1 MPRVLIAVTSHDQF
15 GSLGRKTGYWLGE
28 VTHFW
33 KEMID
38 AGVEVDFVSPKG
50 GEPPLDEKSHAPRD
64 PANRAFSEHA
74 PSVAQLAATL
84 TPDAVDPTRY
94 DAIYFAGGHGAMWD
108 FPTDPGLTRLAEAI
122 YEKGGIV
129 SAVCHGSAALL
140 NLKRA
145 DGSALVAG
153 QAVTGFANLE
163 ERLAGLTKHVPFA
176 LEDQLK
182 EKGGAYKRAFLPFT
196 SHVEVGDRL
205 VTGQNPQSA
214 RATARAVL
222 ELLPK
227 A

>member
-1 MPRVLIAVTSHDQF
+1 MPRVLIAVTSHDQL

-50 GEPPLDEKSHAPRD
+50 GAPPVDEKSQAPRD
-64 PANRAFSEHA
+64 RANRAFSEHA

-84 TPDAVDPTRY
+84 TPDAVDPARY

-108 FPTDPGLTRLAEAI
+108 FPTDSGLTRLAEAI
-122 YEKGGIV
+122 YEKGGV
-129 SAVCHGSAALL
+129 VAAVCHGSAALL

-145 DGSALVAG
+145 DGKPLVAG

-163 ERLAGLTKHVPFA
+163 ERLAGLMKHVPFA

-182 EKGGAYKRAFLPFT
+182 QKGAAYKRAFLPFT